1 MCYIYVRDVLLKKA
15 PRVLQRRGL
24 FYTAAESLPNHCRT
38 TAETVFLHF
47 DSPACRRGFPCYAY
61 NKRHIY
67 SYGVKLCG
75 GNSAPITRLCFA
87 WIFRFVLYILF
98 YSEKTVKK
106 RIWHPARE
114 L

>member
-1 MCYIYVRDVLLKKA
+1 MRYIYMRDVLLKKA

-24 FYTAAESLPNHCRT
+24 FYT

-47 DSPACRRGFPCYAY
+47 HSPACRRGFPCYAY
-61 NKRHIY
+61 NKRRIY

-75 GNSAPITRLCFA
+75 GNSAPITRLWFA

-98 YSEKTVKK
+98 YSEKADMA
-106 RIWHPARE
+106 PGA
-114 L
+114 